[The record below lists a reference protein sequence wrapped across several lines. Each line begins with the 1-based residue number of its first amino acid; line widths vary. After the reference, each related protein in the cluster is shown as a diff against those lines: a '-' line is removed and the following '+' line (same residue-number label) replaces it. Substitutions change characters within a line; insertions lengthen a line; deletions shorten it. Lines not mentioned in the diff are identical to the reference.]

1 MSRQET
7 SNTFSD
13 GLIKDLNPIN
23 TPDTALTD
31 CVNGTIITYDGN
43 EYSLQN
49 DRGNYAL
56 ENCKLPDGYI
66 PVGTAE
72 YGGILYIVSYSPI
85 EKRMEIGSY
94 PSTRVVITA
103 KEPNPVSA
111 SGNNKISGKYSELSA
126 QCKLNIF
133 SDADPEK
140 YKLYPGDG
148 YKLSDK
154 ASSAVSRDEFFVVD
168 ENKALHDIT
177 DEIKVSN
184 SKFIKVSWGVPG
196 WIAVKTHIANIDNF
210 GIGVKSVSFPTYIQ
224 SNSKMKI
231 KFRFRIIAT
240 DPLITNSSSGLSV
253 TYVITDGTTKYSGD
267 KKSIPNNSSYSL
279 GNGGKAYYIDTGN
292 LEFAAKE
299 DTTITITA
307 VPYFHGIEYDNCKT
321 TFTYKV
327 SGKDDIN
334 SVAIGKEVWKYKTLD
349 DRVLINFST
358 EGLDGYKSISDLELR
373 YSVYSLDGT
382 KIISRESIDWI
393 FSGTYTDLEIPFNEK
408 FVSENIYVI
417 KFELLPISSN
427 ISTASALYSSSQL
440 LITTK
445 LLNEKYGTVTNFN
458 NLEFGDWITE
468 YKNYISNNNIKIEE
482 NEIGQAT
489 PTDVPEDLNNFSPS
503 FVTTGPYEDWKSGQE
518 SNNFNTLLS
527 KSSFKKVTS
536 AQEITIGRAYKY
548 SKSFKLST
556 DIKLLTGPLWEST
569 IQNCEANIWC
579 NNNPKVLL
587 SINTNGTIN
596 SVNSNISGSC
606 LIKSIYKPN
615 QLTDDGV
622 KVLSCEKSN
631 LDDISN
637 WTEGSIK
644 CDLSTV
650 KKTGDSRI
658 GVKIT
663 SSCQTTS
670 TEIINSNTDLD
681 LRAVTTL
688 ASKLKTYDTMFLELI
703 TSWTEEKTPNIWGAW
718 LNYKNIPNR
727 PNNINSHDNRD
738 SKYLYFMAFPVSPS
752 YDKIQVIQIGD
763 KSTDKDTAKNVFK
776 DTLNKFSK
784 LTCYDD
790 EISGGFIELSKID
803 TKTNSMSEIS
813 CNGKIRLKS
822 AKYLDWNILEESGR
836 GGLINF
842 IQNKFKSENIN
853 YNLLKSVKNWAELS
867 SIDLAPITK
876 SFEINNPELQRK
888 LEEFLARDEEIVGER
903 NRLIEAQWQ
912 DSCNPIY
919 TIYSPNTVV
928 YSKKDDVTVD
938 YNISRILDLLNKK
951 KPTTETKALYHI
963 VYWRNGKDEDYNRDF
978 AFAYCDDQS
987 NLILNTNS

>member
-103 KEPNPVSA
+103 KESNPISA
-111 SGNNKISGKYSELSA
+111 SGNSQISGKYSELSA

-154 ASSAVSRDEFFVVD
+154 ASSTVSRDEFFVVD

-210 GIGVKSVSFPTYIQ
+210 GIGVRSVSFPTYIQ

-253 TYVITDGTTKYSGD
+253 TYVIIGENAQYSGS
-267 KKSIPNNSSYSL
+267 KSIPNNSSYSL
-279 GNGGKAYYIDTGN
+279 GNGGKAYYIDTDD
-292 LEFAAKE
+292 LEFTAKE
-299 DTTITITA
+299 DTTVTVTA
-307 VPYFHGIEYDNCKT
+307 VPYFHGIKYDNCET

-327 SGKDDIN
+327 SGTDDID

-349 DRVLINFST
+349 DRILINFST
-358 EGLDGYKSISDLELR
+358 EGLDGYKNISDLDLR
-373 YSVYSLDGT
+373 YSIYSLDGT

-393 FSGTYTDLEIPFNEK
+393 LSGMVTDLEIPFNEK
-408 FVSENIYVI
+408 FVSENIYII

-489 PTDVPEDLNNFSPS
+489 PIDVPENLNNFSPS
-503 FVTTGPYEDWKSGQE
+503 FVTTGPYENWKSGQE

-527 KSSFKKVTS
+527 KSSFKKVAS

-556 DIKLLTGPLWEST
+556 DTKLLAGPLWESA

-622 KVLSCEKSN
+622 KVWSFEKSN

-650 KKTGDSRI
+650 KRTGDNNV

-663 SSCQTTS
+663 SSNYTNS
-670 TEIINSNTDLD
+670 TEATNSNTDLD

-688 ASKLKTYDTMFLELI
+688 ASKLKTYDTMFLESI
-703 TSWTEEKTPNIWGAW
+703 TSCSEEKTPNTWGAW
-718 LNYKNIPNR
+718 LNYENIPNR
-727 PNNINSHDNRD
+727 PDNVNSHDNRS
-738 SKYLYFMAFPVSPS
+738 SKYLYFIAFPVSPS

-763 KSTDKDTAKNVFK
+763 KSIDKDAAKNVFK
-776 DTLNKFSK
+776 NTLSKFSK

-813 CNGKIRLKS
+813 CNGKIILKS

-836 GGLINF
+836 EGLINF

-853 YNLLKSVKNWAELS
+853 YNLLKSVKDWTELS

-876 SFEINNPELQRK
+876 SFEINNPELQQK
-888 LEEFLARDEEIVGER
+888 LKEFLEKDEEVVAER
-903 NRLIEAQWQ
+903 NRLIEAQWHFSC
-912 DSCNPIY
+912 DSVY
-919 TIYSPNTVV
+919 SIYSPNTVV
-928 YSKKDDVTVD
+928 YSKKDDVTID
-938 YNISRILDLLNKK
+938 DNIQLILKLLNNK
-951 KPTTETKALYHI
+951 KPTTDVKALYKVKRWHNESAKI
-963 VYWRNGKDEDYNRDF
+963 RQF
-978 AFAYCDDQS
+978 AFAYCDINS

>member
-66 PVGTAE
+66 PVGTTE

-94 PSTRVVITA
+94 PSTRVVT
-103 KEPNPVSA
+103 KLPDPRPDSK
-111 SGNNKISGKYSELSA
+111 SGNSITSGEYSKLSA

-133 SDADPEK
+133 SSADPEE

-148 YKLSDK
+148 YKLSEK

-184 SKFIKVSWGVPG
+184 DKFIKVSWGVPG
-196 WIAVKTHIANIDNF
+196 WIAVKTHIANIDSF
-210 GIGVKSVSFPTYIQ
+210 GIGVRSVSFPTYIQ

-267 KKSIPNNSSYSL
+267 KKSIPNNLSYSL
-279 GNGGKAYYIDTGN
+279 GNGGKAYYFDTNN
-292 LEFAAKE
+292 LEFTAKE
-299 DTTITITA
+299 DTTITVTA
-307 VPYFHGIEYDNCKT
+307 VPYFHGIKYDNCET

-327 SGKDDIN
+327 SGTDDID

-373 YSVYSLDGT
+373 YSIYSLDGT
-382 KIISRESIDWI
+382 KIISREPIDWI

-408 FVSENIYVI
+408 FVSENIYII

-489 PTDVPEDLNNFSPS
+489 PIDVPEDLNNFSPS
-503 FVTTGPYEDWKSGQE
+503 FVTTGPYENWKSGQE

-527 KSSFKKVTS
+527 KSSFKKVAS

-556 DIKLLTGPLWEST
+556 DIKLLTGPLWESA

-579 NNNPKVLL
+579 NNDPGVLL
-587 SINTNGTIN
+587 SINTDGTIN
-596 SVNSNISGSC
+596 SVDSDISGSC
-606 LIKSIYKPN
+606 SIKSIYKPN
-615 QLTDDGV
+615 QLTDDGI
-622 KVLSCEKSN
+622 KVWSFEKSN

-650 KKTGDSRI
+650 KKTGDNNV

-663 SSCQTTS
+663 SSNYTNS
-670 TEIINSNTDLD
+670 TEATNSNTDLD

-688 ASKLKTYDTMFLELI
+688 ASKLKTYDTMFLESI
-703 TSWTEEKTPNIWGAW
+703 TSCSEEKTPNTWGAW
-718 LNYKNIPNR
+718 LNYENIPNR
-727 PNNINSHDNRD
+727 PDNVNSHDNRD

-763 KSTDKDTAKNVFK
+763 KSIDKDTAKNVFK
-776 DTLNKFSK
+776 DTLSKFSK

-813 CNGKIRLKS
+813 CNGKIILKS

-836 GGLINF
+836 EGLINF

-853 YNLLKSVKNWAELS
+853 YNLLKSVKDWAELS

-903 NRLIEAQWQ
+903 NRLIEAQWH

-951 KPTTETKALYHI
+951 KPTTDVKALYKVKRWHNESAKI
-963 VYWRNGKDEDYNRDF
+963 RQF
-978 AFAYCDDQS
+978 AFAYCDINS
-987 NLILNTNS
+987 NLILNTSS

>member
-23 TPDTALTD
+23 TPNTALTD

-94 PSTRVVITA
+94 PSTRVVT
-103 KEPNPVSA
+103 KLPDPRPDSK
-111 SGNNKISGKYSELSA
+111 SGNRTTSGKYSELSA

-133 SDADPEK
+133 SSADPEE

-148 YKLSDK
+148 YKLSEK
-154 ASSAVSRDEFFVVD
+154 ARSAVSRDEFFVVD

-184 SKFIKVSWGVPG
+184 DKFIKVSWGVPG
-196 WIAVKTHIANIDNF
+196 WIAVKTHIANIDSF
-210 GIGVKSVSFPTYIQ
+210 GIGVRSVSFPTYIQ

-253 TYVITDGTTKYSGD
+253 KYRLNDDASWNTINIKED
-267 KKSIPNNSSYSL
+267 NKYSL
-279 GNGGKAYYIDTGN
+279 GNGGYAYYIDTGN

-299 DTTITITA
+299 DTTITVTA
-307 VPYFHGIEYDNCKT
+307 VPYFYGIEYDNCKT
-321 TFTYKV
+321 TFTYKI
-327 SGKDDIN
+327 SGTDDID

-382 KIISRESIDWI
+382 KIISREPIDWI
-393 FSGTYTDLEIPFNEK
+393 LSGTYTDLEIPFNEN

-556 DIKLLTGPLWEST
+556 DIKLLTGPLWESA

-579 NNNPKVLL
+579 NNNPGVSL
-587 SINTNGTIN
+587 STNPDGTIN
-596 SVNSNISGSC
+596 SVDSDISGSC
-606 LIKSIYKPN
+606 SIKSIYKPN

-622 KVLSCEKSN
+622 KVWSFEKSN

-681 LRAVTTL
+681 LRAVTTI
-688 ASKLKTYDTMFLELI
+688 ASKLKTYDTMFLESI
-703 TSWTEEKTPNIWGAW
+703 TSCSEEKTPNIWGAW

-727 PNNINSHDNRD
+727 PDNVNSHDNRD

-763 KSTDKDTAKNVFK
+763 KSIDKDTAKNVFK
-776 DTLNKFSK
+776 DTLSKFSK

-813 CNGKIRLKS
+813 CNGKIILKS

-836 GGLINF
+836 EGLINF

-853 YNLLKSVKNWAELS
+853 YNLLKSVKDWAELS

-876 SFEINNPELQRK
+876 SFEINNLELQQK

-987 NLILNTNS
+987 NLILNTSS

>member
-66 PVGTAE
+66 PVGTSE

-94 PSTRVVITA
+94 PSTRVVT
-103 KEPNPVSA
+103 KLPDPRPDSK
-111 SGNNKISGKYSELSA
+111 SGNSITSGEYSKLSA

-133 SDADPEK
+133 SSADPEE

-148 YKLSDK
+148 YKLSEK

-184 SKFIKVSWGVPG
+184 DKFIKVSWGVPG
-196 WIAVKTHIANIDNF
+196 WIAVKTHIANIDSF
-210 GIGVKSVSFPTYIQ
+210 GIGVRSVSFPTYIQ

-240 DPLITNSSSGLSV
+240 DPLITNSNTGLSV
-253 TYVITDGTTKYSGD
+253 KYKITDGTTNYSEPTPTPKY
-267 KKSIPNNSSYSL
+267 SSYSL
-279 GNGGKAYYIDTGN
+279 GNGGKAYYFDTGN
-292 LEFAAKE
+292 LEFTAKE
-299 DTTITITA
+299 DTTITVTA
-307 VPYFHGIEYDNCKT
+307 VPYFHGIKYDNCET

-327 SGKDDIN
+327 SGKDDID

-373 YSVYSLDGT
+373 YSIYSLDGT
-382 KIISRESIDWI
+382 KIISREPIDWI

-408 FVSENIYVI
+408 FVSENIYII

-556 DIKLLTGPLWEST
+556 DVKLLTGPLWESA

-579 NNNPKVLL
+579 NNNPGVSL
-587 SINTNGTIN
+587 STNPDGTIN
-596 SVNSNISGSC
+596 SVDSNISGSC
-606 LIKSIYKPN
+606 SIKSIYKPN

-622 KVLSCEKSN
+622 KVWSFEKSN

-650 KKTGDSRI
+650 KKTGDNRI

-663 SSCQTTS
+663 SSGQTTS

-688 ASKLKTYDTMFLELI
+688 ASKLKTYDTMFLESI
-703 TSWTEEKTPNIWGAW
+703 TSCSEEKTPNIWGAW

-727 PNNINSHDNRD
+727 PDNINSHDNRD

-763 KSTDKDTAKNVFK
+763 KSIDKDTAKNVFK
-776 DTLNKFSK
+776 DTLSKFSK

-813 CNGKIRLKS
+813 CNGKIILKS

-836 GGLINF
+836 EGLINF

-876 SFEINNPELQRK
+876 SFEINNPELQGK
-888 LEEFLARDEEIVGER
+888 LEEFLARDEEIVSER

-938 YNISRILDLLNKK
+938 YNIPRILDLLNKK

-978 AFAYCDDQS
+978 AFAYCDDKS
-987 NLILNTNS
+987 NLILNTSS

>member
-72 YGGILYIVSYSPI
+72 YGGILYIVSYNPI
-85 EKRMEIGSY
+85 KKRMEIGSY
-94 PSTRVVITA
+94 PSTRVVT
-103 KEPNPVSA
+103 KLPDPRPDSK
-111 SGNNKISGKYSELSA
+111 SGNSTTSGEYSKLSA

-133 SDADPEK
+133 SGADPEK

-148 YKLSDK
+148 YKLSEK
-154 ASSAVSRDEFFVVD
+154 VSSAVSRDEFFVVD

-184 SKFIKVSWGVPG
+184 DKFIKVSWGVPG
-196 WIAVKTHIANIDNF
+196 WIAVKTHIANIDSF
-210 GIGVKSVSFPTYIQ
+210 GIGVRSVSFPTYIQ

-240 DPLITNSSSGLSV
+240 DPLITNSNTGLSV
-253 TYVITDGTTKYSGD
+253 QYKITNGTTDYSG
-267 KKSIPNNSSYSL
+267 SIPAYGYSSYSL
-279 GNGGKAYYIDTGN
+279 GNGGKAYYFDTGN
-292 LEFAAKE
+292 LEFTAKE
-299 DTTITITA
+299 DTTITVTA
-307 VPYFHGIEYDNCKT
+307 VPYFHSIKYDNCET

-327 SGKDDIN
+327 SGKDDID

-373 YSVYSLDGT
+373 YSIYSLDGT

-408 FVSENIYVI
+408 FVSENIYII

-489 PTDVPEDLNNFSPS
+489 PIDVPENLNNFSPS
-503 FVTTGPYEDWKSGQE
+503 FVTTGPYENWKSGQE

-527 KSSFKKVTS
+527 KSSFKKVVS

-556 DIKLLTGPLWEST
+556 DTKLLAGPLWESA

-579 NNNPKVLL
+579 NNNPRVLL

-622 KVLSCEKSN
+622 KVWSFEKSN

-650 KKTGDSRI
+650 KRTGDNNV

-663 SSCQTTS
+663 SSNYTNS
-670 TEIINSNTDLD
+670 TEATNSNTDLD

-688 ASKLKTYDTMFLELI
+688 ASKLKTYDTMFLESI
-703 TSWTEEKTPNIWGAW
+703 TSCSEEKTPSTWGAW
-718 LNYKNIPNR
+718 LNYENIPNR
-727 PNNINSHDNRD
+727 PDNVNSHEDRS

-763 KSTDKDTAKNVFK
+763 KSIDKDVAKNVFK
-776 DTLNKFSK
+776 NTLSKFSK

-813 CNGKIRLKS
+813 CNGKIILKS

-836 GGLINF
+836 EGLINF

-853 YNLLKSVKNWAELS
+853 YNLLKSVKDWTELS

-876 SFEINNPELQRK
+876 SFEINNPELQQK
-888 LEEFLARDEEIVGER
+888 LKEFLEKDEEVVAER
-903 NRLIEAQWQ
+903 NRLIEAQWHLSC
-912 DSCNPIY
+912 DSVY
-919 TIYSPNTVV
+919 SIYSPNTIV
-928 YSKKDDVTVD
+928 YSKKDDVTID
-938 YNISRILDLLNKK
+938 DNIQLILKLLNNK
-951 KPTTETKALYHI
+951 KPTTDVKALYKVKRWHNESAKI
-963 VYWRNGKDEDYNRDF
+963 RQF
-978 AFAYCDDQS
+978 AFAYCDINS

>member
-94 PSTRVVITA
+94 PSTRVVT
-103 KEPNPVSA
+103 KLPDPRPDSK
-111 SGNNKISGKYSELSA
+111 SGNSITSGEYSKLSA

-133 SDADPEK
+133 SSADPEE

-148 YKLSDK
+148 YKLSEK

-184 SKFIKVSWGVPG
+184 DKFIKVSWGVPG
-196 WIAVKTHIANIDNF
+196 WIAVKTHIANIDSF
-210 GIGVKSVSFPTYIQ
+210 GIGVRSVSFPTYIQ

-240 DPLITNSSSGLSV
+240 DPLITNSNTGLSV
-253 TYVITDGTTKYSGD
+253 KYKITDGTTNYSEPTPTPKY
-267 KKSIPNNSSYSL
+267 SSYSL
-279 GNGGKAYYIDTGN
+279 GNGGKAYYFDTGN
-292 LEFAAKE
+292 LEFTAKE
-299 DTTITITA
+299 DTTITVTA
-307 VPYFHGIEYDNCKT
+307 VPYFHGIKYDNCET

-327 SGKDDIN
+327 SGKDDID

-373 YSVYSLDGT
+373 YSIYSLDGT
-382 KIISRESIDWI
+382 KIISREPIDWI

-408 FVSENIYVI
+408 FVSENIYII

-556 DIKLLTGPLWEST
+556 DVKLLTGPLWESA

-579 NNNPKVLL
+579 NNNPGVSL
-587 SINTNGTIN
+587 STNPDGTIN
-596 SVNSNISGSC
+596 SVDSNISGSC
-606 LIKSIYKPN
+606 SIKSIYKPN

-622 KVLSCEKSN
+622 KVWSFEKSN

-650 KKTGDSRI
+650 KKTGDNRI

-663 SSCQTTS
+663 SSGQTTS

-688 ASKLKTYDTMFLELI
+688 ASKLKTYDTMFLESI
-703 TSWTEEKTPNIWGAW
+703 TSCSEEKTPDTWGAW
-718 LNYKNIPNR
+718 LNYENIPNR
-727 PNNINSHDNRD
+727 PDNVNSHDNRD
-738 SKYLYFMAFPVSPS
+738 SKYLYFMAFPVSPL

-763 KSTDKDTAKNVFK
+763 KSIDKDAAKNVFTN
-776 DTLNKFSK
+776 TLGKFNK

-790 EISGGFIELSKID
+790 EVSGGFIELSKID

-813 CNGKIRLKS
+813 CNGKIILKS

-836 GGLINF
+836 EGLINF

-876 SFEINNPELQRK
+876 SFEINNPELQGK
-888 LEEFLARDEEIVGER
+888 LEEFLARDEEIVSER

-938 YNISRILDLLNKK
+938 YNIPRILDLLNKK

-978 AFAYCDDQS
+978 AFAYCDDKS
-987 NLILNTNS
+987 NLILNTSS

>member
-94 PSTRVVITA
+94 PSTRVVT
-103 KEPNPVSA
+103 KLPDPRPDSK
-111 SGNNKISGKYSELSA
+111 SGNSITSGEYSKLSA

-133 SDADPEK
+133 SSADPEE

-148 YKLSDK
+148 YKLSEK

-184 SKFIKVSWGVPG
+184 DKFIKVSWGVPG
-196 WIAVKTHIANIDNF
+196 WIAVKTHIANIDSF
-210 GIGVKSVSFPTYIQ
+210 GIGVRSVSFPTYIQ

-240 DPLITNSSSGLSV
+240 DPLITNSNTGLSV
-253 TYVITDGTTKYSGD
+253 KYKITDGTTNYSEPTPTPKY
-267 KKSIPNNSSYSL
+267 SSYSL
-279 GNGGKAYYIDTGN
+279 GNGGKAYYFDTGN
-292 LEFAAKE
+292 LEFTAKE
-299 DTTITITA
+299 DTTITVTA
-307 VPYFHGIEYDNCKT
+307 VPYFHGIKYDNCET

-327 SGKDDIN
+327 SGKDDID

-373 YSVYSLDGT
+373 YSIYSLDGT
-382 KIISRESIDWI
+382 KIISREPIDWI

-408 FVSENIYVI
+408 FVSENIYII

-556 DIKLLTGPLWEST
+556 DVKLLTGPLWESA

-579 NNNPKVLL
+579 NNDPGVLL
-587 SINTNGTIN
+587 SINTDGTIS

-606 LIKSIYKPN
+606 SIKSIYKPN

-622 KVLSCEKSN
+622 KVWSFEKSN

-644 CDLSTV
+644 CDLSTI
-650 KKTGDSRI
+650 KKTGDNRI

-663 SSCQTTS
+663 SSNYTIS
-670 TEIINSNTDLD
+670 TEATSSNTDLD

-688 ASKLKTYDTMFLELI
+688 ASKLKTYDTMFLESI
-703 TSWTEEKTPNIWGAW
+703 TSCSEEKTPNIWGAW

-727 PNNINSHDNRD
+727 PDNINSHDNRD

-763 KSTDKDTAKNVFK
+763 KSIDKDTAKNVFK
-776 DTLNKFSK
+776 DTLSKFSK

-813 CNGKIRLKS
+813 CNGKIILKS

-876 SFEINNPELQRK
+876 SFEINNPELQGK
-888 LEEFLARDEEIVGER
+888 LEEFLARDEEIVSER

-938 YNISRILDLLNKK
+938 YNIPRILDLLNKK

-978 AFAYCDDQS
+978 AFAYCDDKS
-987 NLILNTNS
+987 NLILNTSS